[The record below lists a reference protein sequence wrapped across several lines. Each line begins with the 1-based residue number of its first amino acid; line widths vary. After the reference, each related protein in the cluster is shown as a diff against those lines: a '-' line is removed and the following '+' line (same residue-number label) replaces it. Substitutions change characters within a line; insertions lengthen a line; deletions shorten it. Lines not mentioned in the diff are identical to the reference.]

1 MAAVQQEYRFKFTF
15 DRKDIKKQLNN
26 ISLDVKDALANMGE
40 ASDKVKI
47 FKDLVEYISNVDK
60 ALDVFKTKHKDDFA
74 NLFGNMDTDITT
86 VLAEIFS
93 VAQKAAAGFT
103 TLRERIEAA
112 KSGKAGLE
120 TLRGIATEINDLFV
134 SVGKAPH
141 INIDEMFTGR
151 GSKTAGTDFEGRIK
165 ILTDA
170 LGEFGVV
177 YSGVQDKLK
186 HGFNFGG
193 TGGGSGSGIGDGI
206 VEDIKE
212 TSAEIQAQIDKLEQ
226 QITELEQQKKRI
238 QETIRALNG
247 ETIDISISK
256 KNDAQ
261 VLKRLINEY
270 KEIVTKINDPEFRKN
285 ASKEDT
291 QKLQAERVRI
301 ANQLVSAASFVE
313 NGGSD
318 KAGDIWTTNSKTI
331 NEAQAILAEFKR
343 KSQTEIKAII
353 QLFENMAVGINKS
366 IDQAAIE
373 KYLKLF
379 QQSTGVK
386 DTITSYE
393 QLIAVLKE
401 YQKLVDSPDSQD
413 SGGLDSNTKKE
424 ALYDLIAATDTL
436 GKNEQAIFDLMDSI
450 NTNNLEEVAKKLKE
464 ILGLKEKINNSTGS
478 TSSKGDSQ
486 DRSDTGIGKGGT
498 DFGAADVDFSVLEGV
513 VKAQTEE
520 LKAVL
525 NNIKGSIDKISNND
539 SSDKAEVDAMKAN
552 LLKLFQTVSV
562 KNNQREFGGNYQQQ
576 ELLAAVMTDR
586 SISINNGEKGG
597 GAANKLAEML
607 LSDIQS
613 SMIAQLHSHPFHI
626 FQKSD
631 TDKTFLTDTFSGSTG
646 DLNSTR
652 FTKSLG
658 AQLFGLITGNVLKT
672 FDVSKL
678 SNEQMNL
685 FVKALNSIEQKYAND
700 PKYSKYVGWDKDN
713 NSRFYHEQTSLEEQH
728 KITEIFES
736 MMYEA
741 FKKIGLSKEKVDSD
755 IFKQYDITSD
765 KDLTDI
771 AQILVNLSRSANDAL
786 TPVQRLSEII
796 QQFHGNVNTSE
807 AQALLKGF
815 EKGELGAADV
825 FNRLTDEKYRVSQN
839 MIDSMMRIDSTVD
852 ESNIEAVTNKIYSI
866 LSSIDTNVQNIANNT
881 QLSKSE
887 KLTSIKGDLVGL
899 KNRDFDTQLLNGVQ
913 SIYDP
918 TNNSEYQSRQTFQQA
933 NASIATFYTQLDDV
947 LDRIAQGMTIS
958 FKDIQDVIDGFGTT
972 LSHTVD
978 ANKQLRLYSDNYG
991 KAVTTQ
997 NGVPLKELLNK
1008 NYNKLMSADTINKL
1022 LSVVDY
1028 AQTKLLGDESS
1039 QSNTQKQPEVIIDSR
1054 ALEGA
1059 MSGLSGKVGANTQSV
1074 GNLTGAIERLT
1085 GAVQKDGET
1094 PKPNTAEGAQKTADM
1109 AHKQES
1115 YNKLVNYIAELINFK
1130 SAANNKDRR
1139 LLPRYDE
1146 NGVLQSGSGY
1156 YGTRDIKNNRATKA
1170 SIRRQLDLYATD
1182 LEFGAESGAKRTL
1195 EDLISCVA
1203 TYQDLDEARSVFKQ
1217 KELGIWDEIVNRI
1230 NAAKKAQESYEKYDA
1245 RADIAMRN
1253 AASIGSLQDKS
1264 FSWGDFGEFEKLVDA
1279 GNLDNVLA
1287 YLKKRFQI
1295 DLSEA
1300 VETSIAQPSKTDAE
1314 SSAAKTTVGD
1324 QTVIQEARDLEQLR
1338 IKLGEVQAAI
1348 TKKTDAF
1355 VDEGTTVGRI
1365 VGNEIVELQ
1374 HLYGL
1379 LEKIR
1384 DIVVQLSGAE
1394 IQVKTDN
1401 LETAI
1406 ENAKDIPEKDESTGI
1421 NNAENDAKL
1430 VDTPDLNDTLK
1441 KTNSLLEGINH
1452 SLGDGT
1458 SFSGLVDPLKAAV
1471 DELKKAT
1478 NGIIEEHKRK
1488 AVDTRDA
1495 DAKLADAK
1503 TREVIR
1509 ATALKAV
1516 ENAAIDG
1523 GKMDVT
1529 GMDAM
1534 ADGAIRV
1541 TGYVQT
1547 AADKWEGFTL
1557 KVNQAGEAGKIAW
1570 DANAKAAKEAQKLA
1584 EASERV
1590 AKGTEN
1596 AADKSGSAAKT
1607 ADQLAKIAAQNKK
1620 QRELD
1625 RIVAQANYEK
1635 GQLGFNFNA
1644 RGLDSEQNGIISA
1657 YDALIDEIDKYE
1669 LAVKNGQQ
1677 AELDGI
1683 NKTKE
1688 ALYQQIDAYK
1698 EKHKIANAGTTGNKK
1713 AFGASVVKNAKS
1725 KYSALTNAADIDE
1738 LKGSPVVQ
1746 NQLAQYTAAYEKLVD
1761 LQAQYKVGQT
1771 LTKDE
1776 EQEFNDARIACSNY
1790 AKEFEKLLKAYQKS
1804 KDTASVRWE
1813 FEGDF
1818 EDTSSGRQKAF
1829 KDFLEETYGAS
1840 ATFEK
1845 FDKDFNQM
1853 IYTVDNGDGTFT
1865 RMTASVNNA
1874 RTAIEATAGEAKE
1887 AKGTFAAFWDELKGK
1902 FKSIGSYLIASF
1914 SFQEVIQVVRQGIQ
1928 YVREIDSALTELKK
1942 VTDETDAS
1950 YNQFLKDMAKTGSV
1964 IGATIADLTTMASEW
1979 ARLGYSMEE
1988 SAKLAESTAIL
1999 LNVSEFQSAT
2009 EASEALISTMQAF
2022 QYTADD
2028 SMHVVD
2034 ILNEVGNNYA
2044 ISSDGIA
2051 TALQDSASALM
2062 EGGNNLEQA
2071 TALVA
2076 AANKVVQDPNSVGS
2090 ALRTISLRLRGT
2102 SVEILEE
2109 MGEETDGV
2117 IESTSKLQAKIKAL
2131 SGIDILT
2138 ESGDYKDTYTILK
2151 EIGQVWEDMS
2161 DIDQAEYCLYV
2172 QKCA

>member
-60 ALDVFKTKHKDDFA
+60 ALDVFKAKHKDDFA
-74 NLFGNMDTDITT
+74 NIFGNMDTDITT
-86 VLAEIFS
+86 VLAEIFN
-93 VAQKAAAGFT
+93 VTQKAAAGFT
-103 TLRERIEAA
+103 TLKERIEAA
-112 KSGKAGLE
+112 KSGKASLE

-134 SVGKAPH
+134 SVGKAPP

-193 TGGGSGSGIGDGI
+193 TGGGSGPGVGDGI
-206 VEDIKE
+206 VEDVQE
-212 TSAEIQAQIDKLEQ
+212 MNAELKAQIDQLEKN
-226 QITELEQQKKRI
+226 IVELEQKKKQI
-238 QETIRALNG
+238 EDVLNTLSNPTKVKFELPKGKQQLDYLKALKEEFKNAAKEKNKLEANRSTG
-247 ETIDISISK
+247 TPEYLQAVAKYIEAAAKIKSAFNSPKLHESTWKWIENESDLE
-256 KNDAQ
+256 NDAG
-261 VLKRLINEY
+261 LALSTYFNKDTKEY
-270 KEIVTKINDPEFRKN
+270 YKTIV
-285 ASKEDT
+285 
-291 QKLQAERVRI
+291 ERI
-301 ANQLVSAASFVE
+301 KTMYAKMMEEVE
-313 NGGSD
+313 N
-318 KAGDIWTTNSKTI
+318 T
-331 NEAQAILAEFKR
+331 L
-343 KSQTEIKAII
+343 SQTMS
-353 QLFENMAVGINKS
+353 Q
-366 IDQAAIE
+366 IDS
-373 KYLKLF
+373 LR
-379 QQSTGVK
+379 
-386 DTITSYE
+386 
-393 QLIAVLKE
+393 
-401 YQKLVDSPDSQD
+401 
-413 SGGLDSNTKKE
+413 
-424 ALYDLIAATDTL
+424 
-436 GKNEQAIFDLMDSI
+436 EQAI
-450 NTNNLEEVAKKLKE
+450 KLPTKSTS
-464 ILGLKEKINNSTGS
+464 KPVSTGS
-478 TSSKGDSQ
+478 DGSGVSGSSAG
-486 DRSDTGIGKGGT
+486 TGSST
-498 DFGAADVDFSVLEGV
+498 GAADVDFSALEGV

-539 SSDKAEVDAMKAN
+539 SSDKAEVDAMKTN
-552 LLKLFQTVSV
+552 VLKLFQMISN
-562 KNNQREFGGNYQQQ
+562 KNNQRLSKDAYQQQ
-576 ELLAAVMTDR
+576 EIVAAVMSDR
-586 SISINNGEKGG
+586 TIPVAYGEEGG
-597 GAANKLAEML
+597 GSVNKLAEIL
-607 LSDIQS
+607 LSNVQS
-613 SMIAQLHSHPFHI
+613 SLIAQLHSHPFKLLPSVSKGVQNDR
-626 FQKSD
+626 FV
-631 TDKTFLTDTFSGSTG
+631 TDTFSGYGG
-646 DLNSTR
+646 DITA
-652 FTKSLG
+652 TKFSKTLG
-658 AQLFGLITGNVLKT
+658 TQVFGLISGNLLKT
-672 FDVSKL
+672 LDLSKL
-678 SNEQMNL
+678 SSNQLERLESNL
-685 FVKALNSIEQKYAND
+685 AGLEKEYAENPKYA
-700 PKYSKYVGWDKDN
+700 KYFEIDEKTGRRSYK
-713 NSRFYHEQTSLEEQH
+713 QLTSLEDQH
-728 KITEIFES
+728 KVTEIYES
-736 MMYEA
+736 ILYDA
-741 FKKIGLSKEKVDSD
+741 FKKIGISKEQVDAN
-755 IFKQYDITSD
+755 IFKQYDMTND
-765 KDLTDI
+765 KDVTEF
-771 AQILVNLSRSANDAL
+771 AQVLVDLSHSANNAI
-786 TPVQRLSEII
+786 TPVQRLSDII
-796 QQFHGNVNTSE
+796 KQFHGKVDTNE

-815 EKGELGAADV
+815 EKGELSAADV
-825 FNRLTDEKYRVSQN
+825 FNRLTDDKYRASQD
-839 MIDSMMRIDSTVD
+839 MINSMMRIDSTSED
-852 ESNIEAVTNKIYSI
+852 SSIEMALNSI
-866 LSSIDTNVQNIANNT
+866 QSVLSSIDANVQNIANNT
-881 QLSKSE
+881 QPSKSDRIA
-887 KLTSIKGDLVGL
+887 TIKDDLFELQHQNSDV
-899 KNRDFDTQLLNGVQ
+899 QLLKGAH
-913 SIYDP
+913 SIFDAS
-918 TNNSEYQSRQTFQQA
+918 NNSEYQVRQTYAQA
-933 NASIATFYTQLDDV
+933 NAAMGIFNTSLNKLLDGIEKGV
-947 LDRIAQGMTIS
+947 NIN
-958 FKDIQDVIDGFGTT
+958 FKDIQDVVDQYATA
-972 LSHTVD
+972 LSYHQD
-978 ANKQLRLYSDNYG
+978 ANKQANLYARSYG
-991 KAVTTQ
+991 DKIA
-997 NGVPLKELLNK
+997 NK
-1008 NYNKLMSADTINKL
+1008 KGQL
-1022 LSVVDY
+1022 LSDLLKDNVNMLIDDDTMKGLTAVINY

-1039 QSNTQKQPEVIIDSR
+1039 QSNIQKQPEVIIDSR

-1156 YGTRDIKNNRATKA
+1156 SGIRDIKNNHATKE

-1182 LEFGAESGAKRTL
+1182 LEFGTESGAKRTL

-1203 TYQDLDEARSVFKQ
+1203 TYQDLDEARSVFKK

-1279 GNLDNVLA
+1279 GNLDNVLD

-1471 DELKKAT
+1471 DELKKVS

-1584 EASERV
+1584 EASERI

-1887 AKGTFAAFWDELKGK
+1887 VTGTFKAFWNELKGK